1 MTHLGDVARSRDN
14 TVARWC
20 NLAERRLEH
29 LTDLFET
36 GRWRRYHTEQVFLEN
51 IREAKAAVETWR
63 DLMAREAA
71 PDHLLIDLTGH
82 GNKRAAQPRH
92 YEIAEP
98 LQVEPLQVLAS
109 EPEPIMVTEREIP
122 DDLLAALESQ
132 LLDPD
137 ETPSVSDAPEFD
149 DIAMPPLDLDLMQ
162 QRYPLLHNAL

>member
-1 MTHLGDVARSRDN
+1 MTHLGDVARSRGN

-82 GNKRAAQPRH
+82 GNKRPAQPR
-92 YEIAEP
+92 YDEIAEP
-98 LQVEPLQVLAS
+98 LHLLAP
-109 EPEPIMVTEREIP
+109 EPEPIVVTEREIP
-122 DDLLAALESQ
+122 EDILAALESQ
-132 LLDPD
+132 LLGPD
-137 ETPSVSDAPEFD
+137 ETPSVSDEPEFD
-149 DIAMPPLDLDLMQ
+149 DMAVPPLDLDLMQ